1 MLYLFLINLAIGILL
16 VIDRLRI
23 SPVSF
28 SWAKLSYLFLPIGL
42 LVLLQALIIHQA
54 FESAIVLVAI
64 GTIYCAVGLVFLIFS
79 IVTKDFHQLQVSDCW
94 DLGIFFSMT
103 SLLMFYLLRDLKFS
117 LAATALPELIFLA
130 GLLLTGYSLYLK
142 K

>member
-16 VIDRLRI
+16 VVDRLRI
-23 SPVSF
+23 SPVNF
-28 SWAKLSYLFLPIGL
+28 SWAKLGYLFLPIGM
-42 LVLLQALIIHQA
+42 LVLLEAVIIHQA
-54 FESAIVLVAI
+54 FESAVVLVAI
-64 GTIYCAVGLVFLIFS
+64 GAIYCAVGLVSLIFS
-79 IVTKDFHQLQVSDCW
+79 LVSKDFRRLQVSDCQ

-103 SLLMFYLLRDLKFS
+103 SLLMFYLLRDLTFS
-117 LAATALPELIFLA
+117 LAATVLPELIFLT